1 MIIQMLTFGIVVQG
15 ETNPLQSARITAVNL
30 INLNR
35 VLRILLHSFTILPDI
50 LIWST
55 TKPQA
60 CQLTES
66 MQRLKIVH
74 HDLYDSF
81 FTGDAAGHWNA

>member
-1 MIIQMLTFGIVVQG
+1 MTFGIIVQG
-15 ETNPLQSARITAVNL
+15 EAHPLQGARITAVNL
-30 INLNR
+30 INLNG
-35 VLRILLHSFTILPDI
+35 VLRMLLHSLTILPDI

-66 MQRLKIVH
+66 AQRLKR
-74 HDLYDSF
+74 DCSP
-81 FTGDAAGHWNA
+81 